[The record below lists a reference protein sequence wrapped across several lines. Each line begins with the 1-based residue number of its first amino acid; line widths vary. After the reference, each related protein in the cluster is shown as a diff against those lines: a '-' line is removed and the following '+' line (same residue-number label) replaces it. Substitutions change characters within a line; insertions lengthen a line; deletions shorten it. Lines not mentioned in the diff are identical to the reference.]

1 MDSSTTKPLSD
12 ILTKIRPCVEP
23 LGDIKVAKIILLQK
37 QAIEISNEIS
47 QEGFIPVIV
56 HDDIDIFFTIEAME
70 QTYNDK
76 IEILVLSTKNENLL
90 PLFGRAREL
99 GKEVVL
105 LQNADNLNKG
115 LRHVADMVLSI

>member
-1 MDSSTTKPLSD
+1 
-12 ILTKIRPCVEP
+12 
-23 LGDIKVAKIILLQK
+23 
-37 QAIEISNEIS
+37 
-47 QEGFIPVIV
+47 
-56 HDDIDIFFTIEAME
+56 ME